1 MKNISDHSI
10 TMTNIYENW
19 SKREEESLAK
29 ERHKACGF
37 DYFDNNHNVDSL
49 CTITDLSENVNIF

>member
-1 MKNISDHSI
+1 
-10 TMTNIYENW
+10 MTNIYENW